1 MNADTLGRFHI
12 GYTDRIS
19 RTILAEDVDNF
30 AKLSGDYNDLHMDDE
45 FAARTQFEQRV
56 VHGFLQ
62 ASLLSRLIG
71 MKIPGPGALYLH
83 QSMDFKSPVFI
94 GDTIVA
100 IGVVNAIDLASRVIE
115 ISTRITNQHDKEV
128 LTGMARVKLMR
139 MSTVVPE
146 PEDDTRTKDMNLL
159 SGRTALVTGAS
170 RGVGRAIAVTLAK
183 HGAHVYA
190 NYNKSAQAAETLKQE
205 IELAGGKCS
214 LAKADV
220 TDIDQVVI
228 MTSAVF
234 RESGSLD
241 FLINNAGPKIQ
252 SGSFESWEWRDMQA
266 AYDDIVGPVFNVT
279 QAVLPALREAK
290 GAVVN
295 VLSTAALGRTA
306 HTWLPYVTAK
316 SALIGLSKNLA
327 QELGPEG
334 IRVNMVSPSLVETD
348 LTADIP
354 DRFRQAVVSTT
365 PLRRLATA
373 QDVAGTVL
381 FLCSPWS
388 SFVSGDNIVVSGGGV
403 MP

>member
-1 MNADTLGRFHI
+1 MTSDTLERFHI

-19 RTILAEDVDNF
+19 RTILVEDVDNF
-30 AKLSGDYNDLHMDDE
+30 AKLSGDYNDLHMNDE

-62 ASLLSRLIG
+62 ASLLSRLVG

-100 IGVVNAIDLASRVIE
+100 VGVVDAIDQASRVIE
-115 ISTRITNQHDKEV
+115 ISTRISNQHNKEV
-128 LTGMARVKLMR
+128 LTGMARVKLLR
-139 MSTVVPE
+139 MTTVEAE
-146 PEDDTRTKDMNLL
+146 PEEDTRTEDMNLL

-183 HGAHVYA
+183 NGAHVFA
-190 NYNKSAQAAETLKQE
+190 NYNKSVQAVEALKQE

-220 TDIDQVVI
+220 TDIDQVAN
-228 MTSAVF
+228 MTSAVL
-234 RESGSLD
+234 RETGSLD
-241 FLINNAGPKIQ
+241 LLINNAGPKIQ
-252 SGSFESWEWRDMQA
+252 SGSFETWEWRDMQA

-279 QAVLPALREAK
+279 QAVLPALKEAK

-316 SALIGLSKNLA
+316 SALIGMSKNLA

-354 DRFRQAVVSTT
+354 ERFRQAVVSTT

-381 FLCSPWS
+381 FLCSHWS

-403 MP
+403 MT